1 MPIYEYQCTN
11 CSAITEHLRRIS
23 ERDLDTACRVCGS
36 AARRVQSAA
45 TLSQPSGGAE
55 QHGGAGHSHGQ
66 SLGRIADC
74 TFENCSTG
82 ISLPQ
87 GARVTMKGNKF
98 KNVKTPVEFR
108 KK

>member
-11 CSAITEHLRRIS
+11 CNAVSEQLRSIS
-23 ERDLDTACRVCGS
+23 ERALDTACPVCGAVAYRVMSS
-36 AARRVQSAA
+36 ANLSRPAVGAKQAGSA
-45 TLSQPSGGAE
+45 S
-55 QHGGAGHSHGQ
+55 HSHDQ
-66 SLGRIADC
+66 SLGSITNC
-74 TFENCSTG
+74 TFENLSTG

>member
-1 MPIYEYQCTN
+1 MPIYEYQCTS
-11 CSAITEHLRRIS
+11 CCAISEVLRSIS
-23 ERDLDTACRVCGS
+23 ERDLDIACPVCGS
-36 AARRVQSAA
+36 AARHILSAA
-45 TLSQPSGGAE
+45 NLPRPTLGADQGGR
-55 QHGGAGHSHGQ
+55 AGYARDQ
-66 SLGRIADC
+66 NLGSITNC
-74 TFENCSTG
+74 TFENCNTG